1 MLACRFS
8 LPGRAKLE
16 NRNYTEPE
24 LEILETENLEA
35 KANIQIKIDH
45 TGWKETEGRSNETR
59 NWSKYTDTYT
69 DNRSIE

>member
-24 LEILETENLEA
+24 LEILKTENLEA

-45 TGWKETEGRSNETR
+45 TG
-59 NWSKYTDTYT
+59 
-69 DNRSIE
+69 